1 MRNSLPALCFA
12 AALFVNGAAQE
23 RVDPALAAESAR
35 IKAIDNHCHCDPA
48 GAARAGKWSS
58 DNPLGAP
65 PYPAV
70 VRLRVDNP
78 EWLSAWRALY
88 GYQFSDMTGP
98 RVRGLFETKLSLLRG
113 EGERWP
119 ALVLDRAGVET
130 ALVNADELGPGQVPP
145 RFRWVPFADPL
156 LRPFAGGER
165 LERMMQK
172 VNVSM
177 RPMTLGDY
185 TRLVVTPTL
194 ERWRKE
200 GAVAVKFLAAY
211 RRALDFAAVPEA
223 EATRVYELQARGEK
237 PSTADAKALED
248 YLFRYAARE
257 AGRTGLVVHIHTG
270 NGNGPYFNNG
280 NANPE
285 LLEPA
290 LGDPALR
297 GTKFVLIH
305 GGWPYHKVAMAL
317 MDKPNTYADF
327 SAQTFYL
334 SARAL
339 GEVLQDWLEWQP
351 EKVLFG
357 SDAYSDE
364 NTPLADWEEKEWLMT
379 RTAREA
385 LGLALTGM
393 MRGGQ
398 ITRARAAEIARMVL
412 RENAVKLYGLGSPP
426 AKSQGRSAKPR
437 PRPQ

>member
-1 MRNSLPALCFA
+1 MRHLLTAICLA
-12 AALFVNGAAQE
+12 AGLLVSVKAQG
-23 RVDPALAAESAR
+23 RVDPALAAEIAR
-35 IKAIDNHCHCDPA
+35 IRAVDNHCHCDPA
-48 GAARAGKWSS
+48 GAARAGKWSA
-58 DNPLGAP
+58 DTPLGAP

-70 VRLRVDNP
+70 VPLRVDNP
-78 EWLSAWRALY
+78 RWLRAWRALY
-88 GYQFSDMTGP
+88 TYDSSEMTGP
-98 RVRGLFETKLSLLRG
+98 RVRGLLETKLRLLRG
-113 EGERWP
+113 RGERWP
-119 ALVLDRAGVET
+119 AEVLDRAGVEV
-130 ALVNADELGPGQVPP
+130 ALVNADELGPGLAAP

-165 LERMMQK
+165 LAGLMRK
-172 VNVSM
+172 VGVGP
-177 RPMTLGDY
+177 RPDTLDAYARG
-185 TRLVVTPTL
+185 VVTATL

-211 RRALDFAAVPEA
+211 RRAIDFADVPEA
-223 EATRVYELQARGEK
+223 EARRVYGLQARGER
-237 PSTADAKALED
+237 PTPAEAKALED

-257 AGRTGLVVHIHTG
+257 AGRVGLVVQVHTG

-285 LLEPA
+285 LLESA
-290 LGDPALR
+290 IGDPSLR

-305 GGWPYHKVAMAL
+305 GGWPYHKVAMA
-317 MDKPNTYADF
+317 MTDKPNTYADF

-339 GEVLQDWLEWQP
+339 SEVLEDWLEWQP

-379 RTAREA
+379 ETAREA
-385 LGLALTGM
+385 LGLALTRM

-398 ITRARAAEIARMVL
+398 ISRGRAVEIARMVL
-412 RENAVKLYGLGSPP
+412 RENALRLYGLAPS
-426 AKSQGRSAKPR
+426 R
-437 PRPQ
+437 

>member
-1 MRNSLPALCFA
+1 M
-12 AALFVNGAAQE
+12 
-23 RVDPALAAESAR
+23 AEIAR
-35 IKAIDNHCHCDPA
+35 IKAVDNHCHCGPA
-48 GAARAGKWSS
+48 GVERAAKWRA
-58 DNPLGAP
+58 DDPLGAP

-78 EWLSAWRALY
+78 EWLRAWRALY
-88 GYQFSDMTGP
+88 GYQSGDMSGP
-98 RVRGLFETKLSLLRG
+98 RVRGLFETKLRLLREDG
-113 EGERWP
+113 EHWP

-130 ALVNADELGPGQVPP
+130 ALVNADELGPGQAGT

-156 LRPFAGGER
+156 IRPYNGGER
-165 LERMMQK
+165 LHRLMQK
-172 VNVSM
+172 VQAGT
-177 RPMTLGDY
+177 RPSTLAAY
-185 TRLVVTPTL
+185 TTVVVTPTL
-194 ERWRKE
+194 ERWRRD

-223 EATRVYELQARGEK
+223 DAARIYEQQACGEK
-237 PSTADAKALED
+237 PSPAGEKALED
-248 YLFRYAARE
+248 YLFRYVARE
-257 AGRTGLVVHIHTG
+257 AGRVGLVVHIHTG

-290 LGDPALR
+290 LGDPALQ
-297 GTKFVLIH
+297 GTKFVLLH
-305 GGWPYHKVAMAL
+305 GGWPYHKVAMAM

-339 GEVLQDWLEWQP
+339 SEVLRDWLEWQP

-379 RTAREA
+379 TTAREA
-385 LGLALTGM
+385 LALALTGM
-393 MRGGQ
+393 MRDGE
-398 ITRARAAEIARMVL
+398 ITRPRAIEIARMVL
-412 RENAVKLYGLGSPP
+412 RENAIKLYHL
-426 AKSQGRSAKPR
+426 K
-437 PRPQ
+437 